1 LPRLYE
7 APGVHFWP
15 YRRPCLTG
23 TVSTQ
28 WFFADWLSDP
38 CLRASSLAARGLWKD
53 LLCIAAANKGRDY
66 GFVLINGRSPA
77 PSVLA
82 RIVQST
88 PKEIKILLTELRKN
102 GVFTID
108 ARGAIY
114 CRRMVRA
121 QKARKNG
128 RLGGNPKLLET
139 KETADPVNHP
149 PLLPYPLPSPKR
161 EERKKEATN
170 GNGVGV
176 VGKRKP
182 RHGQMTKDHK
192 RIWLDAGT
200 DDFTAY
206 AADYWDKHHALVP
219 LLWHESGAWFN
230 QRGESNG

>member
-1 LPRLYE
+1 
-7 APGVHFWP
+7 
-15 YRRPCLTG
+15 LTG

-66 GFVLINGRSPA
+66 GFVLINSRSPA
-77 PSVLA
+77 PEVLA

-88 PKEIKILLTELRKN
+88 PQEIKVLLTELHDN

-108 ARGAIY
+108 SRGVIY

-128 RLGGNPKLLET
+128 RLGGNPKLLKT

-149 PLLPYPLPSPKR
+149 SLLPSPLPSPKK
-161 EERKKEATN
+161 EESKKEATN
-170 GNGVGV
+170 GNGLGRE

-182 RHGQMTKDHK
+182 RNRQMTKDHK

-200 DDFTAY
+200 DEFVSYSD
-206 AADYWDKHHALVP
+206 DYFARHHTPVVLC
-219 LLWHESGAWFN
+219 WGRSGAWFN
-230 QRGESNG
+230 LQGEDDVLAS